1 MTAEL
6 DDEETLKA
14 DEDTDTSTPEGLTYS
29 HSVAARTQ
37 DETIDQETVPVRP
50 RHAQRRVSKSLSDD
64 VTLKFGPASSSAA
77 PPRVAISD
85 TLLAP
90 LSAPFSAP
98 FSADPS
104 GLLPVD
110 DEESTLSG
118 ARSAPMSAAPGST
131 LRLAV
136 LPRSKDEAPPGP
148 RPRPIGPRFEPQR
161 ALGSGSGGEVTLEY
175 DHDIDRTV
183 AVKRL
188 RAMQSP
194 ESLLRFAKEVR
205 TVGGLEHP
213 NIVPIHDV
221 GLDERQRYYFV
232 MKYVE
237 GDTLGKI
244 IYRLS
249 TGDPEYHRR
258 YTVSRRAEI
267 CMEIMNAIA
276 YAHARGIIHRDLKPA
291 NIMVGHFGEVMVM
304 DWGIA
309 KRLQGAGS
317 NDNMAPP
324 EAPGD
329 APSEGADPRIFNT
342 SNGALIGTPLYMSPE
357 QARGQNSAIDE
368 RSDIYSLSVMFHEL
382 FALRHYLSDE
392 ADLLAVLSCI
402 NKPDER
408 PLTAFVGDMFQA
420 TFPCE
425 IMHFVRKGMRK
436 DPAERYQSMTE
447 MIDTF
452 QKARSGKFRI
462 QCHYSFI
469 KRCAQAVLHL
479 VDDHPIIVTIVFI
492 AVALGVP
499 ALMALW
505 VVRYV

>member
-1 MTAEL
+1 VTAEL
-6 DDEETLKA
+6 DDEETIKA
-14 DEDTDTSTPEGLTYS
+14 EEDTDTSAPEGITYNR
-29 HSVAARTQ
+29 SVAARTQ
-37 DETIDQETVPVRP
+37 DESTDEQETVPVRP
-50 RHAQRRVSKSLSDD
+50 RHAPRSVIKSLSDD
-64 VTLKFGPASSSAA
+64 VTLKYSPASSSAA
-77 PPRVAISD
+77 PPRAAISD

-90 LSAPFSAP
+90 LSAPFSVPA
-98 FSADPS
+98 SA
-104 GLLPVD
+104 LLPVED
-110 DEESTLSG
+110 DESTLSG
-118 ARSAPMSAAPGST
+118 ARSGPMSGAPASSF
-131 LRLAV
+131 RVAV
-136 LPRSKDEAPPGP
+136 LPRAKDEAPSGP
-148 RPRPIGPRFEPQR
+148 QPRPIGPRFEPRR

-175 DHDIDRTV
+175 DRDIDRTV

-188 RAMQSP
+188 RAMHP
-194 ESLLRFAKEVR
+194 PASLLRFAKEVR

-237 GDTLGKI
+237 GDTLQKI

-258 YTVSRRAEI
+258 YTTSRRAEI

-276 YAHARGIIHRDLKPA
+276 YAHARGIIHRDLKPS
-291 NIMVGHFGEVMVM
+291 NIMVGSYGEVMVM

-309 KRLQGAGS
+309 KRLRDVKSGG
-317 NDNMAPP
+317 DDEMAPP
-324 EAPGD
+324 QMPKD
-329 APSEGADPRIFNT
+329 VPSEGADPCLFNT

-382 FALRHYLSDE
+382 FALHHYLSEE

-408 PLTAFVGDMFQA
+408 PLTAFIGDMFQA

-447 MIDTF
+447 MIETF
-452 QKARSGKFRI
+452 QQARSGKFRI
-462 QCHYSFI
+462 QCHYSLI
-469 KRCAQAVLHL
+469 KRGAQAVLHF
-479 VDDHPIIVTIVFI
+479 VDAHPIIVTLVSV
-492 AVALGVP
+492 AVVLGVP
-499 ALMALW
+499 ALLALLIL
-505 VVRYV
+505 RYV